1 MKKLILFTLVALC
14 SCLLLAQSEEQAQ
27 AVPQDQ
33 PQVEPQANPQAQA
46 KDMNLKRIH
55 FPKAFI
61 HAGQE
66 YPAGDYWMVL
76 TVKDDQSLFSVRNA
90 QKEQLFEELAIVKPR
105 SGGRSGSAFRVNE
118 ELMRDKE
125 YFRVKVTTPSRWLL
139 GYFLIKK

>member
-61 HAGQE
+61 HAG
-66 YPAGDYWMVL
+66 
-76 TVKDDQSLFSVRNA
+76 QSLFSVRNA